1 VFISNGYLTKR
12 NEGGRKT
19 KWVYGEEGRK
29 TKWVYGEEGMGR
41 DKLQA
46 WCRDI
51 KKEGLMVSVTRQG

>member
-29 TKWVYGEEGMGR
+29 TKWVYGEEGMGC
-41 DKLQA
+41 DLFFFFFN
-46 WCRDI
+46 CRHGVEI
-51 KKEGLMVSVTRQG
+51 LRKKG

>member
-41 DKLQA
+41 DLFFFSSFN
-46 WCRDI
+46 CRHGVGI
-51 KKEGLMVSVTRQG
+51 LRKKG